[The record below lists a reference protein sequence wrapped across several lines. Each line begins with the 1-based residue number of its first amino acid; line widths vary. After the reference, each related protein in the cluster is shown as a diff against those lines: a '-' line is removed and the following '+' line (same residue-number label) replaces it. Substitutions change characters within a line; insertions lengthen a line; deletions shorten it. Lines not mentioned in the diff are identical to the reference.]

1 VLQPEASKNTTIN
14 KLTRASAK
22 CARLCQQTAKD
33 FADVVVALK
42 AAVLFQISLAESERM
57 KPGAEGGQSD
67 AKRQASPRE
76 GRARRQTTCA
86 ISSVAS
92 MTYQQNK
99 DEAQKRIS
107 NYKR

>member
-1 VLQPEASKNTTIN
+1 MLQDNDSRREMILPTFQWLSRT
-14 KLTRASAK
+14 LRVS
-22 CARLCQQTAKD
+22 QT
-33 FADVVVALK
+33 F
-42 AAVLFQISLAESERM
+42 LAESEHM
-57 KPGAEGGQSD
+57 KPGAEDRLSD
-67 AKRQASPRE
+67 AGRQASPRE